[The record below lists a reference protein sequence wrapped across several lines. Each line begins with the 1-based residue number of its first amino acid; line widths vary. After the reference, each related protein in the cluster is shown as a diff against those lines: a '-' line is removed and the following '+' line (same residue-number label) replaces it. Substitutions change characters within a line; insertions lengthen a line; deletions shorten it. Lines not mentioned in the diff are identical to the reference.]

1 MTGPVFEARALAL
14 PDGQL
19 VAVALRP
26 FTAEEIAGVLEVYP
40 DAASVVLTHVKEPT
54 WREGYALKLHPS
66 LEVTYTKTHWN
77 GTTNITIKR
86 KKDNDRPDDRED

>member
-26 FTAEEIAGVLEVYP
+26 FTAEEIAGVLEVYRMP
-40 DAASVVLTHVKEPT
+40 RQS
-54 WREGYALKLHPS
+54 S
-66 LEVTYTKTHWN
+66 
-77 GTTNITIKR
+77 
-86 KKDNDRPDDRED
+86 